1 MGLFSSINV
10 AATGM
15 SAERLR
21 SDVISD
27 NIANASTTR
36 TQEGGPFK
44 RSRVVLQAV
53 GEHTV
58 QWRSPYCPEDQDNGP
73 GQGVKVLKI
82 VKDTDTAGRLVYDP
96 THPDAIKSGP
106 NKGYVEYPNVNIVNE
121 MVDLISAS
129 RAYEA
134 NSSVIEGA
142 KDMFSS
148 ALEIGR

>member
-1 MGLFSSINV
+1 MGLFSSINI

-15 SAERLR
+15 SVERLR
-21 SDVISD
+21 TDVIAN

-36 TQEGGPFK
+36 TDEGGPFRK
-44 RSRVVLQAV
+44 STVVVASRD
-53 GEHTV
+53 GV
-58 QWRSPYCPEDQDNGP
+58 QYRGFFVPEEYDAGP
-73 GQGVKVLKI
+73 GTGVKVAEI
-82 VKDTDTAGRLVYDP
+82 QTDTTQGRMVYDP

-106 NKGYVEYPNVNIVNE
+106 NAGYVEYPNINIVTE

-134 NSSVIEGA
+134 NSTVIQGSKE
-142 KDMFSS
+142 MFQQ